1 MISLFIDTSNKDVSI
16 ALLNNGVI
24 INKIVKSIPNEHSKY
39 AVKYIDDVLMLSNIK
54 PKDVELIMVTN
65 GPGSFTGIRIGLTIA
80 KVYAF
85 INNIQV
91 ILVSSLKVLALSTSG
106 KYILSLI
113 SARNDNYYIG
123 LYDSNYNDVIS
134 EHFANISEINDIIE
148 KYDNISIISNS
159 NIDINIDFK
168 LISEIDI
175 ESVYNYYKDK
185 EKVNPH
191 MVLPNYLKLPQV
203 LEKDV

>member
-159 NIDINIDFK
+159 NIDIDIDFK

>member
-85 INNIQV
+85 INNIKV

-159 NIDINIDFK
+159 NIDIDIDFK